1 MSPAPVP
8 PRHLARLAVGA
19 LAVLVVLVGLAPAVA
34 AAPADDGDGRPA
46 DGRILLVSI
55 PGLAWADLDPVGT
68 PRLWSLV
75 SGASVAL
82 LSTRTAD
89 EVDGPASAYLTL
101 GSGRRA
107 GAAVGPPTGWADQ
120 RGDSVVVP
128 AFGRQIGVNEDL
140 RYGAVPGALGR
151 ALADADLGAA
161 VIGDASSTPDGVDGR
176 AVALATADPSG
187 RTPGG
192 RVDGLVLADP
202 TSPVGTWLDR
212 VAVVEAAATAL
223 RSSTVVVVEASD
235 LERSVRAAMDRT
247 GPDEGDPAG
256 LRRTDELVGALV
268 ELIDPSVDTVLVIS
282 PTSPGGDRRP
292 GVFAWSGPGVGSGPV
307 RSASTR
313 RDGYVSLSDVA
324 STILGILGVP
334 VPADLADTPI
344 EARVDEDG
352 TSPAERIG
360 ALSAAAVRATDRD
373 RTVGPVGVL
382 MALSS
387 ILAGLIGLVS
397 ARNGAA
403 APSWARWFCAS
414 AMSLPVAA
422 FLIGW
427 WPGVTAGVPTV
438 LAGVALVAGTIGAA
452 ALGSARHLGPDMTP
466 VVPAAA
472 TVLVLLV
479 DVIAGARLQIDTPL
493 GYSATVA
500 GRFAGLGNQA
510 SAYLLAATLALLAS
524 GWVVLERRGRPR
536 RLLLGSASAVATVVA
551 VVIGAPWWGSDVGG
565 LLAALPAMVTVV
577 VVSRDRG
584 RLRPRVVVG
593 AGTALLAA
601 GGLLLAVGLWDR
613 SRPASTRTHLGRFVD
628 DLLAGDAAPVLE
640 RKLAASWDVMTSTPW
655 TVAVP
660 VLLVGLGSL
669 AWMPH
674 GRRWSAVERHP
685 ELGAFGASIVVAGVL
700 GWAFNDSG
708 VAVAAAMLTVAVP
721 YVACVATAPASDPI
735 WESGTQPSV
744 DGRAV
749 TGAAP

>member
-1 MSPAPVP
+1 VRPAPGP
-8 PRHLARLAVGA
+8 SRGLARLAVGA
-19 LAVLVVLVGLAPAVA
+19 VAVLVVLVGLSPAGVA
-34 AAPADDGDGRPA
+34 TIDDGDGRLA
-46 DGRILLVSI
+46 GGRVLLVSI
-55 PGLAWADLDPVGT
+55 PDLAWADLDPVRT
-68 PRLWSLV
+68 PQLWSV
-75 SGASVAL
+75 VTGASVAL
-82 LSTRTAD
+82 LSNRTAD

-101 GSGRRA
+101 GAGRRA
-107 GAAVGPPTGWADQ
+107 GAAPGPPTGWADQ

-128 AFGRQIGVNEDL
+128 AFGRQVGANEEL
-140 RYGAVPGALGR
+140 RYGAVPGALGG
-151 ALADADLGAA
+151 ALARAGRGVA
-161 VIGDASSTPDGVDGR
+161 VIGDASTTPEGIDGR
-176 AVALATADPSG
+176 AVALATADAGG
-187 RTPGG
+187 RTPAG

-202 TSPVGTWLDR
+202 SSPVGTWLDR
-212 VAVVEAAATAL
+212 VAVVGAAEVAL

-235 LERSVRAAMDRT
+235 LERSVRAVDD
-247 GPDEGDPAG
+247 GGDGEERDPEG
-256 LRRTDELVGALV
+256 LRRTDELVGELLGLV
-268 ELIDPSVDTVLVIS
+268 DPSVDTVLVIS

-324 STILGILGVP
+324 STILGIIGVP

-344 EARVDEDG
+344 EARVGEDG

-397 ARNGAA
+397 ARSGAV
-403 APSWARWFCAS
+403 APSWARWVCAS

-422 FLIGW
+422 FLVGW
-427 WPGVTAGVPTV
+427 WPGVTAGVPAV
-438 LAGVALVAGTIGAA
+438 LAGVALVAGAIGAA
-452 ALGSARHLGPDMTP
+452 ALGSARRLGPDMTP

-472 TVLVLLV
+472 TVLVLLA

-524 GWVVLERRGRPR
+524 GWVVLERRGRPPR
-536 RLLLGSASAVATVVA
+536 FLLGSACAAATVVA
-551 VVIGAPWWGSDVGG
+551 LVVGAPWWGSDVGG

-584 RLRPRVVVG
+584 RLRPRVAVG

-601 GGLLLAVGLWDR
+601 GGLLLVAGLWDR

-628 DLLAGDAAPVLE
+628 DLLAGDAVPVLE

-674 GRRWSAVERHP
+674 GRRWSVVERHP
-685 ELGAFGASIVVAGVL
+685 ELGAFGASIAVAGVL

-708 VAVAAAMLTVAVP
+708 VAVAASMLAVAVP
-721 YVACVATAPASDPI
+721 YVACVATAPASDPPR
-735 WESGTQPSV
+735 EAAAQRSV
-744 DGRAV
+744 DGSAV
-749 TGAAP
+749 TGVAP